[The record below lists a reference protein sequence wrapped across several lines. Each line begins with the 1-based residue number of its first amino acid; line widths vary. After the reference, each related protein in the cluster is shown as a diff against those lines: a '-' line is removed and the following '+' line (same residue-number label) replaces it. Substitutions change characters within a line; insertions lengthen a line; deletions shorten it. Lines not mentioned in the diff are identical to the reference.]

1 MPDGLESYMSP
12 LCFQDPASQEL
23 KLVFGSG
30 GETMG
35 GSLFICTLQNLMDR
49 NLSAAQKIATED
61 GHGFIAPPVLA
72 DVNQDGTLDILAI
85 SHASTIFAIDGNN
98 HKQLWQQSFPG
109 RESSNSFA
117 VGHFTQKDRIEILG
131 VMDRGTW
138 PIYSYAQQVIL
149 DGATGNTV
157 YHDSLGCFVVSSPVV
172 YDMDNDGLDEVIL
185 NINDWPCDAT
195 LNEEFMDPPGITYQL
210 VAIDFQSDKH
220 KIIDQA
226 RNFKNVF
233 SSPWIG
239 DLDGD
244 KHLDI
249 VYSYYNHPNDLR
261 KFLGMSL
268 KRVSTPIKIRKP
280 VKWGAYM
287 GSNGNGIYE

>member
-1 MPDGLESYMSP
+1 
-12 LCFQDPASQEL
+12 
-23 KLVFGSG
+23 
-30 GETMG
+30 
-35 GSLFICTLQNLMDR
+35 MDR